1 MWRALWGGEPA
12 AGPPLFTAERPRT
25 AEPWVETV
33 FANSLSCVRE
43 HRDRGTLYDA
53 QGKLSSVVI
62 DALARAGYWGL
73 RIEPAYGG
81 SGAEL
86 RRFLPFL
93 TTMATLSPTLAGLA
107 SVHGCIGAAGAVS
120 AFGSDEQKRQ
130 WLPRLARG
138 ELHTAFA
145 LTEPGAGSDLTAI
158 ATVAT
163 MDGGSY
169 RVRGEK
175 LFISNLAP
183 GRLLVLVCRIDGRPA
198 VLLGELPDGDSDGN
212 SDGDSD
218 GDSHGDSHGDS
229 QSDSHGDSTAVRWV
243 DYGLHALRRTIN
255 RGVRFEDWRVPA
267 GNRLAPPGR
276 GDGLTIAY
284 HGLNRGRVAVCAVA
298 AGQMRTMLGT
308 MVPWVR
314 HRRTYGSALAER
326 ELVRRRL
333 ARLASLIV
341 GCDALVQW
349 ASGLLDDGLRGE
361 LECATTK
368 IFGSESLKEAAIE
381 LMMKTHGG
389 RAFLKGHW
397 WGDNLYDYLTPCVYE
412 GEGEI
417 LSLAVFRGLSKP
429 PREPL
434 RDVPAAAGDWIADEF
449 HAASVEFTEFTQ
461 RHGAAALERQSEAVE
476 LSQRV
481 QRLTVASVVRQ
492 FQQRSEVEIERLA
505 AEVLLD
511 ALEREVRPR
520 RRSAAE
526 STRADRLGQWLADGG
541 FRHWLEEPLPPESW
555 LVRDG

>member
-1 MWRALWGGEPA
+1 
-12 AGPPLFTAERPRT
+12 
-25 AEPWVETV
+25 
-33 FANSLSCVRE
+33 
-43 HRDRGTLYDA
+43 
-53 QGKLSSVVI
+53 
-62 DALARAGYWGL
+62 
-73 RIEPAYGG
+73 
-81 SGAEL
+81 
-86 RRFLPFL
+86 
-93 TTMATLSPTLAGLA
+93 
-107 SVHGCIGAAGAVS
+107 
-120 AFGSDEQKRQ
+120 
-130 WLPRLARG
+130 
-138 ELHTAFA
+138 
-145 LTEPGAGSDLTAI
+145 
-158 ATVAT
+158 
-163 MDGGSY
+163 
-169 RVRGEK
+169 
-175 LFISNLAP
+175 
-183 GRLLVLVCRIDGRPA
+183 
-198 VLLGELPDGDSDGN
+198 
-212 SDGDSD
+212 
-218 GDSHGDSHGDS
+218 
-229 QSDSHGDSTAVRWV
+229 
-243 DYGLHALRRTIN
+243 
-255 RGVRFEDWRVPA
+255 
-267 GNRLAPPGR
+267 
-276 GDGLTIAY
+276 
-284 HGLNRGRVAVCAVA
+284 
-298 AGQMRTMLGT
+298 MRTMLGT

-368 IFGSESLKEAAIE
+368 IFGSESLKEAAS
-381 LMMKTHGG
+381 
-389 RAFLKGHW
+389 
-397 WGDNLYDYLTPCVYE
+397 DNLYDYLTPCVYE